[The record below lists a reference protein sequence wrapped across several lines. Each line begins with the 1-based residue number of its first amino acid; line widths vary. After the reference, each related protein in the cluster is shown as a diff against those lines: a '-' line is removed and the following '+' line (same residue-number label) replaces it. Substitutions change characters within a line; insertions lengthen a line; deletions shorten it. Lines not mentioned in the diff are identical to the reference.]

1 MSDKETPETA
11 VSGGVTRRDALV
23 KAGVVAAG
31 AVAAG
36 SVAGT
41 AKAAAGKKSTFAT
54 SKAKFGGRLVWALEQ
69 DPVHVAPFGAILTS
83 NHWGKQASYDSL
95 VEWDKSLN
103 LKPALATSW
112 KISADQK
119 SITFNLRKGVKFH
132 NGKELDAGDVKY
144 SVEKMLNPPLP
155 GSISTVGQVPA
166 FLGVDVVSKY
176 VARLNLKARDAR
188 VFGFLAW
195 GRYSPIVPAGLYE
208 QINVSRNAIG
218 TGPYRMVGFNPND
231 RVELVAN
238 KEFWKKGLPYMDAI
252 TLKTLPD
259 EQARIAAL
267 RAGAI
272 DGATLSSDGAA
283 ALKNDSNLVTLK
295 GGTAAFRELQLTIK
309 GDPKPWHDVRVRQAV
324 NLAINRQAI
333 IDTVYNG
340 SGNFSGVVPPGYGP
354 WPLTQAELKQKY
366 QKVSLVK
373 AKALMAAAGQS
384 KGFSVKLS
392 TFSTPLD
399 FQQVASVIKSQ
410 LKAINI
416 DVEIV
421 AQEPGT
427 FAANNGIGNFEW
439 DLTARGMRGDVD
451 GYLNEYN
458 PANAVYKVWYPLW
471 KNAEGLARC
480 RKRQDHARSGQA
492 ASDLQGC
499 TGAAPERLAADRS
512 RPGEQVPGR
521 QQARAGHVRRI
532 RRLQHGSPEHGVARL
547 VTAPRPLGREGRF
560 GAPPASAHR

>member
-1 MSDKETPETA
+1 MSDKETTENA
-11 VSGGVTRRDALV
+11 AGGGITRRDALV

-36 SVAGT
+36 SVAGS
-41 AKAAAGKKSTFAT
+41 AKAAKKYSFST
-54 SKAKFGGRLVWALEQ
+54 SKVRYGGKITWALEQ
-69 DPVHVAPFGAILTS
+69 DPVHVAPYGAILTA
-83 NHWGKQASYDSL
+83 NHWGKQAAYDSL
-95 VEWDKSLN
+95 VEWDKDLN

-112 KISADQK
+112 KIAADQK
-119 SITFNLRKGVKFH
+119 SITFQLRKGVKFH
-132 NGKELDAGDVKY
+132 NGKELDSGDVKY
-144 SVEKMLNPPLP
+144 SVEQMLNPPLP
-155 GSISTVGQVPA
+155 GSVTTVSQVPA
-166 FLGVDVVSKY
+166 FLGVDAVSKY

-195 GRYSPIVPAGLYE
+195 GRYSPIVPAGLYD
-208 QINVSRNAIG
+208 QINVARNAIG

-231 RVELVAN
+231 RVEYVAN
-238 KEFWKKGLPYMDAI
+238 KDFWKSYQPYMDAM
-252 TLKTLPD
+252 TLKTLTD

-272 DGATLSSDGAA
+272 DGATLSVDGANA
-283 ALKNDSNLVTLK
+283 VKGDSNLVVLK

-309 GDPKPWHDVRVRQAV
+309 GDPQPWHDVRVRQAV
-324 NLAINRQAI
+324 NLAIDRQAI
-333 IDTVYNG
+333 INTVYGGN
-340 SGNFSGVVPPGYGP
+340 GNFSGIVPPGYGP
-354 WPLTQAELKQKY
+354 WPLTQAELKTKY
-366 QKVSLVK
+366 QKVNLVK

-416 DVEIV
+416 DVNIV

-427 FAANNGIGNFEW
+427 FAANNGTGNFEW

-458 PANAVYKVWYPLW
+458 PANTIYQRWYPLW
-471 KNAEGLARC
+471 KNQKVWRDVGNGKITLDPAKRAPLYKDAQIQLQNDLPQIGLVQVNKYQVVN
-480 RKRQDHARSGQA
+480 KRVQGMYVAFDDFNTGLRNTVWL
-492 ASDLQGC
+492 AS
-499 TGAAPERLAADRS
+499 
-512 RPGEQVPGR
+512 
-521 QQARAGHVRRI
+521 
-532 RRLQHGSPEHGVARL
+532 
-547 VTAPRPLGREGRF
+547 
-560 GAPPASAHR
+560 

>member
-1 MSDKETPETA
+1 VADKETTESAT
-11 VSGGVTRRDALV
+11 GGALTRRDALV

-36 SVAGT
+36 SVAGP
-41 AKAAAGKKSTFAT
+41 AKASRKRSSAT
-54 SKAKFGGRLVWALEQ
+54 PKPRYGGRIIWALEQ

-83 NHWGKQASYDSL
+83 NHWGKQAAYDSL

-103 LKPALATSW
+103 LKPALAESW
-112 KISADQK
+112 KVVDPRTIL
-119 SITFNLRKGVKFH
+119 FNLRKGVKFH

-144 SVEKMLNPPLP
+144 SVELMLNPPLP

-166 FLGVDVVSKY
+166 FAGVDVVSKY
-176 VARLNLKARDAR
+176 VARFRLKAPDAR

-195 GRYSPIVPAGLYE
+195 GRYSPIVPEGLYD
-208 QINVSRNAIG
+208 QINVSRDAIG
-218 TGPYRMVGFNPND
+218 TGPYRMIGFNPND
-231 RVELVAN
+231 RVEYVAN
-238 KEFWKKGLPYMDAI
+238 KSFWKKGLPYMDAM

-272 DGATLSSDGAA
+272 DGATVSSDSAA
-283 ALKNDSNLVTLK
+283 ALRNASDLVVLK
-295 GGTAAFRELQLTIK
+295 GGTAAFRELQMTM
-309 GDPKPWHDVRVRQAV
+309 KPGETKPYDDVRVRQAV
-324 NLAINRQAI
+324 SFAINRQAI

-340 SGNFSGVVPPGYGP
+340 NGLYSGHVPPGYGP
-354 WPLTQAELKQKY
+354 WPLPQAELRQKY
-366 QKVSLVK
+366 LKYDLPK
-373 AKALMAAAGQS
+373 AKSLMAAAGLS
-384 KGFSVKLS
+384 RGFSVKLS

-427 FAANNGIGNFEW
+427 FAAKNGVGDFEW

-451 GYLNEYN
+451 GYMAEFN
-458 PANAVYKVWYPLW
+458 PSAAIYRIWYPDW
-471 KNAEGLARC
+471 KNQRVWRDVGNGRITLDQDKRLPLYRDAQRRLLNDLPQVPLVQVQKFQVV
-480 RKRQDHARSGQA
+480 RKRV
-492 ASDLQGC
+492 QGMYVSFDDFN
-499 TGAAPERLAADRS
+499 TGLRNTVWLS
-512 RPGEQVPGR
+512 
-521 QQARAGHVRRI
+521 
-532 RRLQHGSPEHGVARL
+532 S
-547 VTAPRPLGREGRF
+547 
-560 GAPPASAHR
+560 

>member
-1 MSDKETPETA
+1 VADKETTESAT
-11 VSGGVTRRDALV
+11 GGALTRRDALV

-36 SVAGT
+36 SVAGP
-41 AKAAAGKKSTFAT
+41 AKASRKRSSAT
-54 SKAKFGGRLVWALEQ
+54 PKPRYGGRIIWALEQ

-83 NHWGKQASYDSL
+83 NHWGKQAAYDSL

-103 LKPALATSW
+103 LKPALAESW
-112 KISADQK
+112 KVVDPRTIL
-119 SITFNLRKGVKFH
+119 FNLRKGVKFH

-144 SVEKMLNPPLP
+144 SVELMLNPPLP

-166 FLGVDVVSKY
+166 FAGVDVVSKY
-176 VARLNLKARDAR
+176 VARLRLKAPDAR

-195 GRYSPIVPAGLYE
+195 GRYSPIVPEGLYD
-208 QINVSRNAIG
+208 QINVSRDAIG
-218 TGPYRMVGFNPND
+218 TGPYRMIGFNPND
-231 RVELVAN
+231 RVEYVAN
-238 KEFWKKGLPYMDAI
+238 KSFWKKGLPYMDAM

-272 DGATLSSDGAA
+272 DGATVSSDSAA
-283 ALKNDSNLVTLK
+283 ALRNASDLVVLK
-295 GGTAAFRELQLTIK
+295 GGTAAFRELQMTM
-309 GDPKPWHDVRVRQAV
+309 KPGETKPYDDVRVRQAV
-324 NLAINRQAI
+324 SFAINRQAI

-340 SGNFSGVVPPGYGP
+340 NGLYSGHVPPGYGP
-354 WPLTQAELKQKY
+354 WPLPQAELRQKY
-366 QKVSLVK
+366 LKYDLPK
-373 AKALMAAAGQS
+373 AKSLMAAAGLS
-384 KGFSVKLS
+384 RGFSVKLS

-427 FAANNGIGNFEW
+427 FAAKNGVGDFEW

-451 GYLNEYN
+451 GYMAEFN
-458 PANAVYKVWYPLW
+458 PSAAIYRIWYPDW
-471 KNAEGLARC
+471 KNQRVWRDVGNGRITLDQDKRLPLYRDAQRRLLNDLPQVPLVQVQKFQVV
-480 RKRQDHARSGQA
+480 RKRV
-492 ASDLQGC
+492 QGMYVSFDDFN
-499 TGAAPERLAADRS
+499 TGLRNTVWLS
-512 RPGEQVPGR
+512 
-521 QQARAGHVRRI
+521 
-532 RRLQHGSPEHGVARL
+532 S
-547 VTAPRPLGREGRF
+547 
-560 GAPPASAHR
+560 

>member
-1 MSDKETPETA
+1 MSDNEAPDTPRKGEL
-11 VSGGVTRRDALV
+11 SRRDLLV
-23 KAGVVAAG
+23 KAGAVGVG
-31 AVAAG
+31 AIAAG
-36 SVAGT
+36 SVAGG
-41 AKAAAGKKSTFAT
+41 ARAATKRSFAT
-54 SKAKFGGRLVWALEQ
+54 PKIRYGGRIIWALEQ
-69 DPVHVAPFGAILTS
+69 DPVHVAPFGAILTA
-83 NHWGKQASYDSL
+83 NHWGKQAAYDSL
-95 VEWDKSLN
+95 VEWDKDLN

-112 KISADQK
+112 TISPDQK
-119 SITFNLRKGVKFH
+119 AITFNLRKGVKFH
-132 NGKELDAGDVKY
+132 NGKELDAEDVKY

-155 GSISTVGQVPA
+155 GSITTVSQVPG

-176 VARLNLKARDAR
+176 VARLNLKTRDAR

-195 GRYSPIVPAGLYE
+195 GRYSPIVPAGLYD

-231 RVELVAN
+231 RVEYLAN
-238 KEFWKKGLPYMDAI
+238 KSFWKKGQPYMDAM

-272 DGATLSSDGAA
+272 DGATVSNDGANALKSDG
-283 ALKNDSNLVTLK
+283 NLVVLK
-295 GGTAAFRELQLTIK
+295 GGTAAFRELQFTIK

-324 NLAINRQAI
+324 NFAINRQAI

-340 SGNFSGVVPPGYGP
+340 NGNYSGVVPPGYGP
-354 WPLTQAELKQKY
+354 WPFTQAELKTKY
-366 QKVSLVK
+366 QKFDLPK

-427 FAANNGIGNFEW
+427 FAANNGTGNFEW

-451 GYLNEYN
+451 GYLGEYN
-458 PANAVYKVWYPLW
+458 PSNTIYQRWYPLY
-471 KNAEGLARC
+471 KNVKVWRAIGNGKITLDPAKRLPIYKQAQILLQNDLPQIGLVQVNKYQVVN
-480 RKRQDHARSGQA
+480 KRV
-492 ASDLQGC
+492 QGMYVAFDDFN
-499 TGAAPERLAADRS
+499 TGLRNSVWLS
-512 RPGEQVPGR
+512 
-521 QQARAGHVRRI
+521 
-532 RRLQHGSPEHGVARL
+532 S
-547 VTAPRPLGREGRF
+547 
-560 GAPPASAHR
+560 